1 MNAVIYARFSS
12 DRQREESIEGQIREC
27 CAYADKHDINIV
39 GEYIDRAKS
48 ASKDTVKRE
57 NFLRMISDSSN
68 KNFDAV
74 LVWKLDRFARD
85 RYDSAH
91 YKHILKKNNVK
102 LVSVMEPIADGP
114 EGILLEAL
122 IEGMAEYYSAE
133 LSIKVKR
140 GHTENALKCRNNG
153 GHTPLGYKVVDH
165 KLIIDP
171 STAPVVQEIYQ
182 RYADGETIREI
193 IDDLNTKGLRT
204 SKGNKFTHPSF
215 NTLLQ
220 NRVYIGE
227 YIYDGTVISDGV
239 PAIVSKEI
247 FDKVQARRER
257 NKRAPASSKTKINFL
272 LTTKLFCGNCGKMM
286 VGDSGKS
293 KTGTVHYYYKCGAA
307 KRERTC
313 NKKAV
318 RKDWIENI
326 VIKYTMLML
335 QNKELMER
343 LTDRLYKLQ
352 GTESSTLKLLK
363 KQLKDTNKG
372 IENMLNAIQAGIIT
386 AATKDRLTSLEDEK
400 AALEKS
406 IAKEQ
411 AEHPILTREQIQFFL
426 DHYKYTDVTDP
437 VERQRLIDCF
447 VNAVYLYED
456 KIILT
461 YNYKDGTETISLADL
476 ESSDLIIDGSPKKK
490 TSIRMSSFFART
502 GIERQLKTCL

>member
-1 MNAVIYARFSS
+1 MNAVIYARYSS
-12 DRQREESIEGQIREC
+12 DKQREESIEGQIREC
-27 CAYADKHDINIV
+27 RAYADRNGIEIV

-48 ASKDTVKRE
+48 ASKDLEKRKE
-57 NFLRMISDSSN
+57 FLRMIRDSRN
-68 KNFDAV
+68 KYFDFV
-74 LVWKLDRFARD
+74 IVWKIDRFARD
-85 RYDSAH
+85 QYDSIV
-91 YKHILKKNNVK
+91 YKRELEKNGVK
-102 LVSVMEPIADGP
+102 VLSATEMISDTKEGKIMEAF
-114 EGILLEAL
+114 LRV
-122 IEGMAEYYSAE
+122 MAEIYSDDLAE
-133 LSIKVKR
+133 KVKR
-140 GHTENALKCRNNG
+140 GHKENALKCRNNG

-227 YIYDGTVISDGV
+227 YVYDGTVISDGV

-293 KTGTVHYYYKCGAA
+293 KTGTIHYYYKCGAA

-343 LTDRLYKLQ
+343 LADRLYNLQ
-352 GTESSTLKLLK
+352 STESYTLKLLK
-363 KQLKDTNKG
+363 KQLTDTNKG
-372 IENMLNAIQAGIIT
+372 IENMLNAIQAGIVT

-400 AALEKS
+400 ATLEKN

-411 AEHPILTREQIQFFL
+411 TEHPILTREQIQFFL

-437 VERQRLIDCF
+437 AERQRLIDCF

-461 YNYKDGTETISLADL
+461 FNYKDGTKTISLTDL
-476 ESSDLIIDGSPKKK
+476 ESSDLIIDGSPKKLL
-490 TSIRMSSFFART
+490 TIR
-502 GIERQLKTCL
+502 

>member
-27 CAYADKHDINIV
+27 RAYADKHDINIV

-91 YKHILKKNNVK
+91 YKHILKKNSVK
-102 LVSVMEPIADGP
+102 LMSVMEPIADGP

-171 STAPVVQEIYQ
+171 ATAPVVQEIYQ

-193 IDDLNTKGLRT
+193 IDDLNAKGLRT

-227 YIYDGTVISDGV
+227 YVYDGTVVSDGV

-247 FDKVQARRER
+247 CDKVQARRER

-293 KTGTVHYYYKCGAA
+293 KTGTIHYYYKCGAA

-343 LTDRLYKLQ
+343 LADRLYKLQ

-372 IENMLNAIQAGIIT
+372 IENMLNAIQAGIVT

-400 AALEKS
+400 AALEKT

-437 VERQRLIDCF
+437 AERQRLIDCF

-461 YNYKDGTETISLADL
+461 FNYKDGTKTISLTDL
-476 ESSDLIIDGSPKKK
+476 ESSDLIIDGSP
-490 TSIRMSSFFART
+490 
-502 GIERQLKTCL
+502 